1 MQDHWMPASMLTM
14 HGYHPSLEPLTPA
27 GTQGQW
33 AKICSPRSHTTP
45 CAPWRLEALSPIVT
59 GGPNCRTWSIL
70 RWFPKPGAPKPVRGR
85 SEEQVWGLPG
95 LTPRDQEDVDNDST
109 LLLRQMYLT
118 SLAYQGVASQTIPHC
133 PGSFLEHP
141 SDPKETS
148 KSPNAH
154 RCSTIWN
161 TKAYQHWAKTLR
173 HRQVKFD
180 QCQLGQLVAKST
192 TLSTDLDLGH
202 WTGMICDHPGHPK
215 LADIASSDL
224 SRYPWKMMKG
234 LAQAIAIRARPILQ
248 NPTPGL
254 QVTTQ
259 FELGQHQPMKG
270 GDSPS
275 PTRSMYTSQSSPAGM
290 TPEHTTST
298 TRSNPATK
306 EPPALSGKGSLETPS
321 HRSQGSKRSPS
332 RSPAQHRASK
342 GLKALSLLTSGT
354 HTKADNN
361 AQQPPTTTWTE
372 ESTSLWTPISMEQ
385 LMRTSDRPLV
395 EPLANDIHLF
405 DDIVMLHVAFKSRP
419 LRDGGG
425 KPSPGRLARRAEHQF
440 SQWFHRPYGR
450 HNVERKNT
458 HSRRSS

>member
-1 MQDHWMPASMLTM
+1 MAVPTIVQSELMERPLSPVGPTPRHGTTDPGAHPQAAPRKSKRTLSPVGTTPRHGTTDPGEHPQAAPRKIERPLSQVGTTPQFTRMQYIPQRLQRRLDW
-14 HGYHPSLEPLTPA
+14 TPVA
-27 GTQGQW
+27 LDKW
-33 AKICSPRSHTTP
+33 AKPVILLLYAGKDDAGSLDACLHAHHAWISPFIRAIDTRMGPRANRPRYARPGAIQHPVHHGGSRP
-45 CAPWRLEALSPIVT
+45 YPRCLVT

-215 LADIASSDL
+215 LVDIASSDL

-234 LAQAIAIRARPILQ
+234 LAQAIAIRARPIFAE
-248 NPTPGL
+248 P
-254 QVTTQ
+254 
-259 FELGQHQPMKG
+259 
-270 GDSPS
+270 D
-275 PTRSMYTSQSSPAGM
+275 TRPAG
-290 TPEHTTST
+290 H
-298 TRSNPATK
+298 NP
-306 EPPALSGKGSLETPS
+306 
-321 HRSQGSKRSPS
+321 
-332 RSPAQHRASK
+332 
-342 GLKALSLLTSGT
+342 
-354 HTKADNN
+354 
-361 AQQPPTTTWTE
+361 
-372 ESTSLWTPISMEQ
+372 
-385 LMRTSDRPLV
+385 V
-395 EPLANDIHLF
+395 
-405 DDIVMLHVAFKSRP
+405 
-419 LRDGGG
+419 
-425 KPSPGRLARRAEHQF
+425 
-440 SQWFHRPYGR
+440 
-450 HNVERKNT
+450 
-458 HSRRSS
+458 

>member
-1 MQDHWMPASMLTM
+1 MDATYQRRLDWTPV
-14 HGYHPSLEPLTPA
+14 SLDK
-27 GTQGQW
+27 W
-33 AKICSPRSHTTP
+33 AKPVILLLYAGKDDAGSLDACLHAHHAWISPFIRAIDTRRDPGPVGQDMLAQEPYNTL
-45 CAPWRLEALSPIVT
+45 CTLAARGLIPIVT

-70 RWFPKPGAPKPVRGR
+70 RWFRKPGAPKPVRGR

-118 SLAYQGVASQTIPHC
+118 SLAYRGVASQTIPYC

-148 KSPNAH
+148 NSPSAH
-154 RCSTIWN
+154 KCSTIWN

-202 WTGMICDHPGHPK
+202 WTGTVCDHPGHPK

-224 SRYPWKMMKG
+224 SRYPWKMMQG
-234 LAQAIAIRARPILQ
+234 LAQAIATRARPILQ
-248 NPTPGL
+248 SPTPGPEESHDKTVS

-259 FELGQHQPMKG
+259 ADIGSHQPTKG
-270 GDSPS
+270 GNSLTATLSTHTP
-275 PTRSMYTSQSSPAGM
+275 QSSPAGP
-290 TPEHTTST
+290 TPENTTPA
-298 TRSNPATK
+298 TRVNLTTK
-306 EPPALSGKGSLETPS
+306 EPLALSGKVAPQTPN

-354 HTKADNN
+354 HTKADN
-361 AQQPPTTTWTE
+361 ADPQPGLRNPH
-372 ESTSLWTPISMEQ
+372 LCG
-385 LMRTSDRPLV
+385 PLFRW
-395 EPLANDIHLF
+395 NN
-405 DDIVMLHVAFKSRP
+405 S
-419 LRDGGG
+419 
-425 KPSPGRLARRAEHQF
+425 
-440 SQWFHRPYGR
+440 
-450 HNVERKNT
+450 
-458 HSRRSS
+458 